1 MSIYEYV
8 KENIET
14 KKAEKNVE
22 WWKCRKKKSRSYKNV
37 EKLNG
42 KRRKTCKHFYQK
54 LQMISIKIKMN
65 RSKKFFLY
73 LLIAIL
79 TL

>member
-22 WWKCRKKKSRSYKNV
+22 WWKCRKKKSRLYKNV

-54 LQMISIKIKMN
+54 
-65 RSKKFFLY
+65 
-73 LLIAIL
+73 
-79 TL
+79 